1 LGGVSVNQTSEE
13 HDGGKSE
20 PLHQPKVASKKKARG
35 LAKDLEEARTGLE
48 EQKKAAE
55 GYLERLMRLQAEFE
69 NYRKRM
75 DREKEDNVRY
85 ASENIVRA
93 LVDVYEN
100 LERAVDAGEKS
111 PGSGDLLQGIRMTL
125 DQLKEVL
132 AAEGLEPIEAVG
144 KPFDPDYHEAVSRAP
159 SKEPE
164 NLVVKEYMRGYLL
177 NSKVIRPAKVE
188 VSTGEPDKD

>member
-93 LVDVYEN
+93 LVDIYEN

-111 PGSGDLLQGIRMTL
+111 PGSGDLLQGVRMTL
-125 DQLKEVL
+125 DQLEEVL